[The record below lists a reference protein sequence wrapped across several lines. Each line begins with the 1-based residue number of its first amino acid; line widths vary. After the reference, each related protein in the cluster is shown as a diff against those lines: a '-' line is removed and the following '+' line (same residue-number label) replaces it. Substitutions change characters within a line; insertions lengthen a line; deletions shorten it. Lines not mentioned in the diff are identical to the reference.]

1 MDLEDCNMK
10 NATIQISYP
19 SEKLDAIRQYTGKKD
34 VDMTAEMQ
42 DALTKLYEKHVPRDV
57 REFLEARE
65 AAQAEKPPRPARQ
78 APAAHP
84 ENSGNDDA

>member
-1 MDLEDCNMK
+1 MK
-10 NATIQISYP
+10 NATVQISYP

-78 APAAHP
+78 APAARP
-84 ENSGNDDA
+84 ESSGNDGA

>member
-1 MDLEDCNMK
+1 MK
-10 NATIQISYP
+10 NAIVQITYP

-65 AAQAEKPPRPARQ
+65 AAQAEKPPRPTRQ
-78 APAAHP
+78 APAARP